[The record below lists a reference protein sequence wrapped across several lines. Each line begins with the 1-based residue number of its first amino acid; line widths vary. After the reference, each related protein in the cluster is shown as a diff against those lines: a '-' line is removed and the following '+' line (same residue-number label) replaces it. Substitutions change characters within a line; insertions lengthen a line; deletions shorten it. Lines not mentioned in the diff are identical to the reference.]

1 MNINEFLLGILCS
14 GTLLMLTDEENRFIS
29 YWKANREKQSTLKY
43 RLMFGLPLG
52 ILVSLPILV
61 NFLIGRFWYKRADA
75 VGTSQFNPMVLVVG
89 VLLIAVFV
97 AVFYKQFQWE
107 RNEQRYLELT
117 RRRD

>member
-1 MNINEFLLGILCS
+1 MY
-14 GTLLMLTDEENRFIS
+14 TEEEIRFIKF
-29 YWKANREKQSTLKY
+29 WEANREKQSTLKY

-61 NFLIGRFWYKRADA
+61 NFLMGRFWYKRADA
-75 VGTSQFNPMVLVVG
+75 VGTSQFNPLVLVFG
-89 VLLIAVFV
+89 VVLIAVFV

-117 RRRD
+117 RRKN

>member
-1 MNINEFLLGILCS
+1 MHTE
-14 GTLLMLTDEENRFIS
+14 DEIRFIR
-29 YWKANREKQSTLKY
+29 YWEANRVKQNTLKY

-52 ILVSLPILV
+52 LLVSLPILV
-61 NFLIGRFWYKRADA
+61 NFLLGRFWYRRADA
-75 VGTSQFNPMVLVVG
+75 VGTSQFNPMVLVAA

-117 RRRD
+117 RRKN